1 PVENGFRY
9 GPAPPAE
16 PQVEMAAELQD
27 GKGFNVMRQNRP
39 AVLPENELFQPLLEM
54 SVSHCHLLLKKV
66 PLFLE
71 YGIFSHRFE
80 KINYF
85 QYKIN

>member
-1 PVENGFRY
+1 
-9 GPAPPAE
+9 
-16 PQVEMAAELQD
+16 
-27 GKGFNVMRQNRP
+27 MRQDRP
-39 AVLPENELFQPLLEM
+39 AVLAENELFQPLLEM
-54 SVSHCHLLLKKV
+54 GVSHCLLKKA

-71 YGIFSHRFE
+71 YGIFGHRFE